1 MPAAL
6 CREGNGHR
14 ALWTL
19 FRCRRCS
26 RRGLLR
32 PAIHLLNH
40 KKHAERHDEKV
51 YDGIQEK
58 AVIECGRTRGLRR
71 CQTELPAEGGT
82 RFADIDPLDIDL
94 MKRRLETRGT
104 RRTPQSW
111 NVALQHPA

>member
-40 KKHAERHDEKV
+40 KKHA
-51 YDGIQEK
+51 
-58 AVIECGRTRGLRR
+58 
-71 CQTELPAEGGT
+71 
-82 RFADIDPLDIDL
+82 ADD
-94 MKRRLETRGT
+94 KNHKKGFWRLERLFSSESLSHLRDSLLLRGAENS
-104 RRTPQSW
+104 RDRPRQFAPLAGFRLLIASAGAARGRATPARLATDRS
-111 NVALQHPA
+111 